1 MNKKNPVQF
10 RASKITLP
18 NRPNNVHQCNHFM
31 PSKECVLL
39 RLLKGCHT
47 FFIVTY
53 RCARMHATTILL
65 FPCLWQC
72 DIDHVFRRRVKT
84 LILNR
89 NRCVRVRKDD
99 FMESHT
105 RTHTIKWDW
114 SYYMRSVPKYLSI
127 LLQAPKEHSNS
138 HSHKKL
144 FDFYIA
150 KVNMGS
156 LNRTHKHTQI
166 CILSSCYHRT
176 FSVNLQQKGVSM
188 TWHWMELVKV

>member
-1 MNKKNPVQF
+1 MCII
-10 RASKITLP
+10 ASSERVPYIFYCYISMRTYVRNDNSFISLFMAMWH
-18 NRPNNVHQCNHFM
+18 RPCFKEARENLNIE
-31 PSKECVLL
+31 SKSL
-39 RLLKGCHT
+39 RTCS
-47 FFIVTY
+47 Y
-53 RCARMHATTILL
+53 
-65 FPCLWQC
+65 
-72 DIDHVFRRRVKT
+72 
-84 LILNR
+84 
-89 NRCVRVRKDD
+89 KDD

-144 FDFYIA
+144 FGFYIA

-188 TWHWMELVKV
+188 TWHWMDLVTV